1 MIKQITWK
9 TPQFVSEKNQSW
21 TLETLRIWAK
31 RTPEELHLA
40 YKNNLSDE
48 EINQEESDELEWSRW
63 AIEQDYENIAF
74 LPVFP
79 DRSVVIAPEA
89 PFRVTV
95 KGKAKI
101 YVRIPIW
108 VRVDI
113 FGKENIS
120 IQEIPTVSLSDTWF
134 GSFTEGELCYWVS
147 TRARRKIDP
156 DSLRPYLAI
165 CPIEIINKSEEELFV
180 EKLCL
185 RVAGLFLFQQN
196 DQLWSDK
203 TKVSYRGSNNISQI
217 EVTGR
222 APSEAKNARMV
233 ASPRDV
239 HKRGVDAKT
248 FLAKLK
254 DIPGWG
260 ILTG

>member
-9 TPQFVSEKNQSW
+9 SPQSVSEDIQSW
-21 TLETLRIWAK
+21 TLDTLRIWAK
-31 RTPEELHLA
+31 KTPEELHLA
-40 YKNNLSDE
+40 YKNNLSEDD
-48 EINQEESDELEWSRW
+48 INQEESQELEWSRW
-63 AIEQDYENIAF
+63 AIDQDYENIAF
-74 LPVFP
+74 SPVFP
-79 DRSVVIAPEA
+79 DRSIVIAPEA
-89 PFRVTV
+89 PFRVTI

-113 FGKENIS
+113 FGKGNIS

-147 TRARRKIDP
+147 TSARRKIEP

-185 RVAGLFLFQQN
+185 RVAGLSLFQQN
-196 DQLWSDK
+196 EQLWSDK
-203 TKVSYRGSNNISQI
+203 TRVSYRGSNNISQI
-217 EVTGR
+217 VVTGN
-222 APSEAKNARMV
+222 APSEVKNARKV

-239 HKRGVDAKT
+239 DKKGGEAKT

-254 DIPGWG
+254 DIPGLG